1 MPNYWPS
8 PVTIGASTICSSI
21 AASNTRTLSPRN
33 YSRSSANEKQEDYP
47 SGGRPGRE
55 VVDVLRHPPPA
66 AFSFPEA
73 KASQPTNGNPRIVF
87 HFAESKP
94 AKVQTRAPTR
104 CSILRLCSQN
114 VTEHPLA

>member
-33 YSRSSANEKQEDYP
+33 YSRWSANEKQEDYP
-47 SGGRPGRE
+47 SGSRIERE
-55 VVDVLRHPPPA
+55 VVDVLCHPPPA

-87 HFAESKP
+87 HFAESRTP
-94 AKVQTRAPTR
+94 KVQTRARTR
-104 CSILRLCSQN
+104 CSIIRLYSQN
-114 VTEHPLA
+114 VLSQPLV

>member
-33 YSRSSANEKQEDYP
+33 YSKSSANEKQEDYP
-47 SGGRPGRE
+47 SGGRTERE
-55 VVDVLRHPPPA
+55 VVDVLRHPPPV

-87 HFAESKP
+87 HFAKSRT
-94 AKVQTRAPTR
+94 AKFQTPVGTR
-104 CSILRLCSQN
+104 REVPRLCSQT
-114 VTEHPLA
+114 VLAPLLA